1 MMQNLEESH
10 IHKKGATRKKNKS
23 AKLFCSCDDLRAENA
38 ILINQPEL
46 LPGQMESRAH
56 RKHVAERLGKE
67 KLAEEGRNPWDR
79 ADDSRNMDV
88 FYCQATE
95 ACYKEAT
102 SRAFWIWYQ
111 TARQE
116 KEQAQ
121 SSKEKHKSGQKWLL
135 PTS

>member
-1 MMQNLEESH
+1 MHNLEESH
-10 IHKKGATRKKNKS
+10 IHKKGATRKKKKS
-23 AKLFCSCDDLRAENA
+23 ATLFCSCDNLRAENV
-38 ILINQPEL
+38 ILINRHDQPEL
-46 LPGQMESRAH
+46 LPGQMESGTG

-79 ADDSRNMDV
+79 ADDSRNTDV

-95 ACYKEAT
+95 ACYRKAT

-116 KEQAQ
+116 RRTGTKQQ
-121 SSKEKHKSGQKWLL
+121 RK
-135 PTS
+135 T